1 MTEQPVGWIR
11 LIVQGNWFTSN
22 ALKPIVRLNGYQV
35 ANRYG
40 ENIHPVPPG
49 PWHVQVHCQWLRE
62 YGQAEYAVDVAEG
75 QTVDVFYAPPWHQFA
90 RGRIGPTKQP
100 RPGRVT
106 FAVLMA
112 FTVLVVAATIA
123 LMVVS
128 G

>member
-1 MTEQPVGWIR
+1 VTEQPVGWIR

-49 PWHVQVHCQWLRE
+49 RWHVQVHCQWLRE

-75 QTVDVFYAPPWHQFA
+75 RTVDVFYAPPWHQFA
-90 RGRIGPTKQP
+90 RGRIGATEQP
-100 RPGRVT
+100 RPGLVGFVLMMT
-106 FAVLMA
+106 FAV
-112 FTVLVVAATIA
+112 VVATAAIIVTI
-123 LMVVS
+123 L
-128 G
+128 